1 MYAIERRT
9 HACHSHE
16 VSIMKTFSQ
25 EQIDQLKAPLSREVV
40 KVREQGGRNV
50 SYVEGWHAIAEAN
63 RIFGFDCWSSETVEL
78 KCVSEKARTI
88 GKSADPGWGVTYI
101 AKVRLTVGDVTRE
114 GIGAGHGIDRDLGQ
128 AHESAVKEAETDA
141 FKRAA
146 RTFGHPFGLA
156 LYDKTQANVADA
168 VDPQF
173 EATRRRYIETTTQ
186 KILTWDDPDRDSIY
200 RWWHAEPQKLA
211 RRDFDIDQ
219 PQIDQWKQ
227 LIKQKAPPAAKNAT

>member
-1 MYAIERRT
+1 
-9 HACHSHE
+9 
-16 VSIMKTFSQ
+16 MKTFSQ

-63 RIFGFDCWSSETVEL
+63 RIFGFDCWSSETIEL
-78 KCVSEKARTI
+78 KCVSEKARTV

-101 AKVRLTVGDVTRE
+101 AKVRLTVSEVTRD
-114 GIGAGHGIDRDLGQ
+114 GVGAGHGIDRDLGQ

-173 EATRRRYIETTTQ
+173 EASQANVADAVDPQFEASRRLYIETTTQ

-200 RWWHAEPQKLA
+200 RWWHAEPQRLA

-227 LIKQKAPPAAKNAT
+227 LIKQKAPPAARNTT

>member
-1 MYAIERRT
+1 
-9 HACHSHE
+9 
-16 VSIMKTFSQ
+16 MKTFSQ
-25 EQIDQLKAPLSREVV
+25 EQIDLLKAPLSREVV
-40 KVREQGGRNV
+40 KTREQGGRNV

-63 RIFGFDCWSSETVEL
+63 RIFGFDCWSSETIEL
-78 KCVSEKARTI
+78 KCVSEKARTV

-101 AKVRLTVGDVTRE
+101 AKVRLTVSEVTRE
-114 GIGAGHGIDRDLGQ
+114 GVGAGHGIDRDLGQ

-141 FKRAA
+141 FKRAI

-173 EATRRRYIETTTQ
+173 EASQANVADAVDPQFEASRRLYIETTTQ

-200 RWWHAEPQKLA
+200 RWWHAEPQRLA

-227 LIKQKAPPAAKNAT
+227 LIKQKAPPAARNTP